1 MDKLPPSSSSVLPPL
16 GPLVDVLR
24 AVVQRLSEP
33 PFLFVIG
40 ISIIV
45 ALLVFG
51 IIAIAPEIDESVR
64 AFLTVI
70 GVAAIVVIGVLAL
83 TALIGGIITTAI
95 EMRKEQSGETEP
107 TSPDRRAR
115 QRRHPTASQDGAVEK
130 NRNVTQETTMNEQPG
145 PQDCAKLKRQ
155 LDSARMTLD
164 ELEVQAAGIPEL
176 ERTATFSRNL
186 TEQRE
191 KVVELERK
199 LAECLE
205 QETQQ

>member
-83 TALIGGIITTAI
+83 TALIGGIVTTAI
-95 EMRKEQSGETEP
+95 EMRKEQPGETEP
-107 TSPDRRAR
+107 T
-115 QRRHPTASQDGAVEK
+115 
-130 NRNVTQETTMNEQPG
+130 
-145 PQDCAKLKRQ
+145 
-155 LDSARMTLD
+155 DSARMTLD